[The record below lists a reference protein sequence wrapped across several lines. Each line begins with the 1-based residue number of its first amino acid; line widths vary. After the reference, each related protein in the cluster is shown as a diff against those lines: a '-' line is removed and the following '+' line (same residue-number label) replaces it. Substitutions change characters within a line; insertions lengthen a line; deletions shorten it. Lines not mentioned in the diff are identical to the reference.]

1 MKTKLVSWIVALSFL
16 LGGCGGLGQRP
27 DGYVADRMGVPHG
40 YIIPPGRT
48 AEAQLWW
55 LEQEGTRYCHPDS
68 TRRDA
73 LVGAVAGAAIGAVL
87 GGSGSRATGAVL
99 GGIGGGGLASMSIAE
114 YCSVLRTTQGLVLQQ
129 MENNKPKS
137 ECRHQQF
144 EENGKRRYSR
154 TDCSST
160 TGARPG
166 YQNYPGK

>member
-48 AEAQLWW
+48 AEAQLRW